1 MSVGAEGWIDP
12 VPKTGSPLKW
22 CTEGA
27 DALAVER
34 KVPPMTRSLKL
45 SAIVTL
51 VAYVSGATAL
61 LWRR

>member
-1 MSVGAEGWIDP
+1 MSVGAERWIDP

-22 CTEGA
+22 RPEGA
-27 DALAVER
+27 DPIAAER

-45 SAIVTL
+45 SAVVTL